1 ALVLPP
7 FMVGDGGLV
16 VPALEGVVGDERGVV
31 DADAA
36 EAAGVGAEQF
46 PDLLGV
52 GGPDVGRAGG
62 VDQLLLVEVVVA
74 AEQQNRGLAVDDVNQ
89 GLDLPLGSG
98 DVGVGVGE
106 GLDGAQPR
114 CGEPLHL
121 PGFAVIDRVEGAGRL
136 LQVGPVAAVPTGD
149 DPVLTGLGALN
160 ELDGLG
166 ATHGAGG
173 GFYVDGG
180 EPEAGE

>member
-1 ALVLPP
+1 
-7 FMVGDGGLV
+7 GGHV
-16 VPALEGVVGDERGVV
+16 VPTLESVVGDDRGVV

-36 EAAGVGAEQF
+36 EAAGVGTQQF
-46 PDLLGV
+46 PDLLGM
-52 GGPDVGRAGG
+52 GGPDVGGAGG

-74 AEQQNRGLAVDDVNQ
+74 AEQQNHGLAVDDVDK

-98 DVGVGVGE
+98 DVRVGVGE

-114 CGEPLHL
+114 CGEPLQL
-121 PGFAVIDRVEGAGRL
+121 TGFAVVDRVEGGGGL

-149 DPVLTGLGALN
+149 DPVLPGLGALD

-166 ATHGAGG
+166 ATHGA
-173 GFYVDGG
+173 
-180 EPEAGE
+180 